1 MAKIINITDRFDN
14 EKPKIKIGEK
24 EFEVNDS
31 VETVLKFEELAND
44 GSIESLNEAI
54 KITLGEDAIKYLNMN
69 ELSISNFKV
78 LTIAV
83 LAAIQGLEYEEAEAR
98 FRTFQQ

>member
-1 MAKIINITDRFDN
+1 MAKIINITDRFNN

-31 VETVLKFEELAND
+31 METVLIFEELAND

-98 FRTFQQ
+98 FRTFQ

>member
-1 MAKIINITDRFDN
+1 MAKIINITDRFNN

-31 VETVLKFEELAND
+31 METVLKFEELAND
-44 GSIESLNEAI
+44 GSIESLNEAM

-98 FRTFQQ
+98 FRTFQ

>member
-31 VETVLKFEELAND
+31 MKTVLKFEELAND
-44 GSIESLNEAI
+44 GSTESLNEAI

-98 FRTFQQ
+98 FRTFQ

>member
-31 VETVLKFEELAND
+31 METVLKFEELAND

-98 FRTFQQ
+98 FRTFQ